1 MVGTHSSTFKRTKII
16 ATIGP
21 ATYSAKTIEQLI
33 KSGANGLRLNFS
45 HGTHDEHAQMVA
57 WVRKA
62 SKSSGKLV
70 ALIQDLQGPKI
81 RLGDFDGVVTVT
93 KGDQLRFCYKADYD
107 VSDII
112 PTQYDLTK
120 KVKRGERILL
130 YDGKIEA
137 VVTAVRDGIVYAQA
151 HGDGVL
157 FKRRS
162 MNLPDTDFG
171 GDIITAKDKRDL
183 AFASTLDFDYVAM
196 SFVQSA
202 ADVHAMRKLL
212 KNLNSKAKIIVKLET
227 RAGAENV
234 EEIVKASDA
243 VMIARGDLAAE
254 TSPESVPILQ
264 RKIIELGKIHARPT
278 IVATQMLLSMTESP
292 EPTRAEVSDVATAV
306 MLGADAVMLSDETAS
321 GKYPVEAVKTMKRV
335 IRYAEDHG
343 IYPNHVDERGHITS
357 QEAICI
363 GAISLARHVHAV
375 AIVAETRSGA
385 TARQISALRP
395 RMPII
400 AVTSDSKVA
409 QQLTIVYGIK
419 SYIRPDSR
427 YAATRLT
434 DWLKKSQVLASGDTI
449 VSASGKYP
457 GVVGTTDTIKIR
469 VLE

>member
-1 MVGTHSSTFKRTKII
+1 
-16 ATIGP
+16 
-21 ATYSAKTIEQLI
+21 
-33 KSGANGLRLNFS
+33 
-45 HGTHDEHAQMVA
+45 
-57 WVRKA
+57 
-62 SKSSGKLV
+62 
-70 ALIQDLQGPKI
+70 
-81 RLGDFDGVVTVT
+81 
-93 KGDQLRFCYKADYD
+93 
-107 VSDII
+107 
-112 PTQYDLTK
+112 
-120 KVKRGERILL
+120 
-130 YDGKIEA
+130 
-137 VVTAVRDGIVYAQA
+137 
-151 HGDGVL
+151 
-157 FKRRS
+157 
-162 MNLPDTDFG
+162 
-171 GDIITAKDKRDL
+171 
-183 AFASTLDFDYVAM
+183 M